1 MILSFILFI
10 PIVGFLF
17 LILLPKERKAIF
29 RYAILFFQL
38 LALGCGLYLA
48 FLFDTQKV
56 GYQFVEKLDWISFLG
71 ISYHLGID
79 GISLVMCL
87 LVLLIFPIVCWGG
100 WNSYLSEDA
109 KISQD
114 KWLCI
119 QLLILQ
125 AGLLGVFLA
134 VDIFL
139 FYIFWELVLI
149 PTYFI
154 IVLWGGEHR
163 VKSALQFF
171 IFTMGA
177 SFLMLLAILV
187 LGILYFQQTGE
198 FSFDMNLWQNL
209 NLGNW
214 EGIFFWAFAIAFA
227 VKIPLF
233 PFHFWMPA
241 AYKNAPWMGTIF
253 MSALLS
259 KMGIYGFFRLAI
271 PLFPSAA
278 QDYTTIFLVF
288 AVMSILYA
296 ASIAMIQKDLKMVI
310 AYSSMS
316 HLGLI
321 LVGVF
326 SFHSLAWN
334 GAILQIINHSLITTS
349 LFLVLSFL
357 YTHFKTV
364 QVGSF
369 FGLARIIPKFC
380 FVFFIF
386 TLASIG
392 FPSTN
397 GFVGEFT
404 ILVGSFQTVAS
415 FAVFAALGL
424 ILSAAYMLRIN
435 QKIFFGA
442 IPENSFRT
450 KKDLSLIEFCIL
462 LPSLIAIFWIG
473 IYPKFFFQW
482 FEVYVKQ
489 ILILF

>member
-1 MILSFILFI
+1 MLLSFIIFI
-10 PIVGFLF
+10 PIVGALF
-17 LILLPKERKAIF
+17 LTFLPQGKKQIF
-29 RYAILFFQL
+29 RYAMLFFQL
-38 LALGCGLYLA
+38 LALGFGLYLA
-48 FLFDTQKV
+48 FSFDTQQV
-56 GYQFVEKLDWISFLG
+56 GYQFVEKLEWISFLG
-71 ISYHLGID
+71 ISYHLGLD
-79 GISLVMCL
+79 GLSLVLVL
-87 LVLLIFPIVCWGG
+87 LVLILFPIVCWGG
-100 WNSYLSEDA
+100 WNSHLSEYP

-125 AGLLGVFLA
+125 TGLLGVFLS

-171 IFTMGA
+171 VFTMGA

-198 FSFDMNLWQNL
+198 FSFDMNLWRNL
-209 NLGNW
+209 NLGNL
-214 EGIFFWAFAIAFA
+214 EGIFFWAFAVAFA

-259 KMGIYGFFRLAI
+259 KMGIYGFFRVAI

-278 QDYTTIFLVF
+278 QSYATIFLVL
-288 AVMSILYA
+288 AVISILYA

-310 AYSSMS
+310 TYSSMS

-321 LVGVF
+321 MVGIF

-334 GAILQIINHSLITTS
+334 GAILQLINHSLITTS
-349 LFLVLSFL
+349 LFLILSFL
-357 YTHFKTV
+357 SNHFKTD
-364 QVGSF
+364 QVGGF
-369 FGLARIIPKFC
+369 FGLAKVIPKFC
-380 FVFFIF
+380 FVFFLL

-397 GFVGEFT
+397 GFIGEFT
-404 ILVGSFQTVAS
+404 ILVGSFQTVAP
-415 FAVFAALGL
+415 FAVLSALGL
-424 ILSAAYMLRIN
+424 ILSAVYMLRIN
-435 QKIFFGA
+435 QKVFFGA
-442 IPENSFRT
+442 VPETSFYK
-450 KKDLSLIEFCIL
+450 KKDLSLIEFFIL

-482 FEVYVKQ
+482 FKCM
-489 ILILF
+489 

>member
-1 MILSFILFI
+1 MLLSFILFI
-10 PIVGFLF
+10 PIVGALF
-17 LILLPKERKAIF
+17 LALLPQGKRKLF
-29 RYAILFFQL
+29 RYAMLFFQL
-38 LALGCGLYLA
+38 LVLVGGLYLA
-48 FLFDTQKV
+48 FSFDTQHV
-56 GYQFVEKLDWISFLG
+56 GYQFVEKLDWIAFLG
-71 ISYHLGID
+71 ISYHLGMD
-79 GISLVMCL
+79 GLSLVLVL
-87 LVLLIFPIVCWGG
+87 LVLILFPIVCWGG
-100 WNSYLSEDA
+100 WNSHLSEYPTTS
-109 KISQD
+109 KD

-125 AGLLGVFLA
+125 TGLLGVFLA

-149 PTYFI
+149 PAYFI

-163 VKSALQFF
+163 VKAALQFF

-187 LGILYFQQTGE
+187 LGILYFHQTGV
-198 FSFDMNLWQNL
+198 FSFDLNLWQNL

-259 KMGIYGFFRLAI
+259 KMGIYGFFRVAI

-278 QDYTTIFLVF
+278 QDYAPVFLVF
-288 AVMSILYA
+288 AVISILYA
-296 ASIAMIQKDLKMVI
+296 ASIAMIQKDLKMVL

-321 LVGVF
+321 VVGIF

-334 GAILQIINHSLITTS
+334 GAILQIINHSLIATA
-349 LFLVLSFL
+349 LFLVLNFL
-357 YTHFKTV
+357 YNHFKSV
-364 QVGSF
+364 QIGDF
-369 FGLARIIPKFC
+369 FGLAKIVPKFC
-380 FVFFIF
+380 FVFFIL

-397 GFVGEFT
+397 GFIGEFS
-404 ILVGSFQTVAS
+404 ILIGSFQTVAP
-415 FAVFAALGL
+415 FAVLSALGL
-424 ILSAAYMLRIN
+424 ILSAVYMLRVN
-435 QKIFFGA
+435 QLVFFGA
-442 IPENSFRT
+442 VPEISFKA
-450 KKDLSLIEFCIL
+450 KKDLSLIEFFIL

-482 FEVYVKQ
+482 FEGMSNK
-489 ILILF
+489 F